1 MQGLDG
7 ERFAPPPPKKN
18 PLFPPSLNNVTRY
31 TLETVPFNFLH
42 ATGTQQ
48 L

>member
-1 MQGLDG
+1 MHARSGWG
-7 ERFAPPPPKKN
+7 EICPPPKKT